1 MAPCER
7 PTCATILTYYS
18 AVAHVVSG
26 VAIILMTI
34 FTFFVPFSQTPASI
48 LFSLVYAIVQLV
60 LGSVLLCGIFKES
73 HYWIPHL
80 VSSGHNDEESL
91 RYLSACQHLGRSTS
105 TPTGTFLRHILLRIP
120 LGYFLLRQEI
130 QSRTSWKRHSHL
142 ILNIKLFLITF
153 LCYVLHL

>member
-1 MAPCER
+1 
-7 PTCATILTYYS
+7 
-18 AVAHVVSG
+18 VAY
-26 VAIILMTI
+26 LR
-34 FTFFVPFSQTPASI
+34 
-48 LFSLVYAIVQLV
+48 LV
-60 LGSVLLCGIFKES
+60 LTSTAFLAVKLYVAGLKES

-153 LCYVLHL
+153 LCYVLHF